1 MSEDSGGRPDTNRR
15 RISWYRS
22 PLSRDTLIAL
32 NRRSDLLG
40 FLQTAGCLA
49 LLVGTG
55 GVAVW
60 SVGRL
65 AWPAVVLLF
74 LVHSTCSSSLVNGFH
89 ELIHDS
95 VFRTRWLNR
104 AFLYAQHI
112 GLLDNVSD
120 IWLSTRTIILMNF
133 PIEHHKYAAV
143 PCYRLGTLHRLIR
156 HDLPPSPRGL
166 LAAPAMTGRLL

>member
-1 MSEDSGGRPDTNRR
+1 M
-15 RISWYRS
+15 
-22 PLSRDTLIAL
+22 

-40 FLQTAGCLA
+40 FLQTAGFLA
-49 LLVGTG
+49 VLAGTG

-65 AWPAVVLLF
+65 SWPAVVLLF
-74 LVHSTCSSSLVNGFH
+74 LVHGTCSSTT
-89 ELIHDS
+89 
-95 VFRTRWLNR
+95 TR
-104 AFLYAQHI
+104 HV

-133 PIEHHKYAAV
+133 HIEHHMYAAV

-166 LAAPAMTGRLL
+166 LPAPAMTGRPL